1 MIEEL
6 YPRFLDC
13 GYSPLLFWDLSTAEV
28 VDMLESYHRQQD
40 QRQQREKARLR
51 DMATILDGFAA
62 ILLHNIFPA
71 EGAEAIHMKDVF
83 PDLYHIDS
91 ATDKFQDPQP
101 TAADMELYKAQRL
114 HHAYCFNKNRKGKG

>member
-1 MIEEL
+1 
-6 YPRFLDC
+6 
-13 GYSPLLFWDLSTAEV
+13 
-28 VDMLESYHRQQD
+28 MLESYQRQQD
-40 QRQQREKARLR
+40 QRQQQEKARLR

-71 EGAEAIHMKDVF
+71 DGDEAIHMKDVF

-91 ATDKFQDPQP
+91 AADESQDPRP

-114 HHAYCFNKNRKGKG
+114 YHAYCFNKNRKGKG